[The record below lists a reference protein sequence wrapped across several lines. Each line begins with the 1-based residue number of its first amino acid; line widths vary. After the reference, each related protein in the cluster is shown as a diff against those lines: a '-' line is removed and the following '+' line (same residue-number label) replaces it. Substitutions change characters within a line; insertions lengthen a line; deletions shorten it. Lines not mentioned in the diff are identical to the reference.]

1 MQSKSLP
8 SYTEAMKYIL
18 VGFIGFILSA
28 SVFAIP
34 VEYDDVLIVEMQ
46 TGSPESASQEF
57 VELYN
62 PNDSEIDITGWL
74 LQYKSATGENW
85 STKSELSGVIE
96 PRGRYLV
103 STVDYLDTEA
113 LDTMSSGLA
122 KTAGH
127 IRLLEPT
134 LEEDGEDVIH
144 DVLGWGLTADSAEG
158 ELPTVAPEAGQSLK
172 RLVDEDGYF
181 IDTDVNV
188 DDFET
193 SELPTPVSDE
203 EPAEEVVDVPEEDV
217 FDEDTEVTE
226 ETDPEEVV
234 EEPAD
239 ETNEEQGEVAG
250 IVSEPK
256 VYAKVQ
262 ITELFIDPSSPKTDA
277 DDEFIELFNPNKE
290 SVQLEGYVI
299 QTGNTFSRSFTIP
312 TLVIHPGQYLA
323 LYSIDTGIPLSNAGS
338 QARILDPNG
347 NEVYK
352 TSPYEKAKSDNAWAL
367 VAGKWQWTSNPTPA
381 APNVIIVP
389 ASTSRKKSS
398 KNSSKS
404 RKSSSRS
411 SNSSS
416 SSGSDARIIYE
427 EPAAIVDTEINVAV
441 LVGVGSM
448 AIGYAMYE
456 YRHDIANRYHQ
467 SRRYFKSRR

>member
-1 MQSKSLP
+1 
-8 SYTEAMKYIL
+8 MKYML

-34 VEYDDVLIVEMQ
+34 AEYDNVLIVEMQ

-57 VELYN
+57 VELHN
-62 PNDSEIDITGWL
+62 PNDAEIDITGWL

-85 STKSELSGVIE
+85 STKSELSGIIE

-127 IRLLEPT
+127 VRLLEPT
-134 LEEDGEDVIH
+134 LEEDGEDTIH

-158 ELPTVAPEAGQSLK
+158 EAPTVAPEAGQSLK

-181 IDTDVNV
+181 VDTDINA

-217 FDEDTEVTE
+217 FDEETEVAEGTE
-226 ETDPEEVV
+226 SEEEIV

-239 ETNEEQGEVAG
+239 QINEEQGEVAG
-250 IVSEPK
+250 AVSEPK
-256 VYAKVQ
+256 VYSKIQ

-290 SVQLEGYVI
+290 NVQLEGYVI

-312 TLVIHPGQYLA
+312 NLVIHPGQFLA
-323 LYSIDTGIPLSNAGS
+323 LYSIDTGVPLSNAGS

-347 NEVYK
+347 DEVFK
-352 TSPYEKAKSDNAWAL
+352 TSPYEKAKSDTAWAL
-367 VAGKWQWTSNPTPA
+367 VAGTWQWTANPTPS
-381 APNVIIVP
+381 APNIIIVP
-389 ASTSRKKSS
+389 ASTSRKKSTKS
-398 KNSSKS
+398 SSKS
-404 RKSSSRS
+404 RKSNSRS
-411 SNSSS
+411 SNSSSSS

-427 EPAAIVDTEINVAV
+427 EPAAIVDTEINTAV
-441 LVGVGSM
+441 LVGVGSL
-448 AIGYAMYE
+448 AFGYAIYE